1 MTGSKRWSEGLQE
14 VPGLAGVGAGGD
26 DALDRIARLASQVIG
41 SEAALV
47 ALVDGDRQSFPG
59 QHGLHA
65 PWRDTRETPLLESIW
80 RMVVATGEVVQ
91 IDDTAADERTAGHE
105 ARTVLEVGSYLG
117 APLSDEAGNVLGTL
131 CVINRYPHAWT
142 GDERD
147 LLVDLSAAANSEL
160 RGRIAPSRGI

>member
-91 IDDTAADERTAGHE
+91 IDDTAAHERTAGHE
-105 ARTVLEVGSYLG
+105 ARTVLEVGQLPG
-117 APLSDEAGNVLGTL
+117 GPLSDEAGDVLGTCASSTATPTPGRATSAICWL
-131 CVINRYPHAWT
+131 TCRLPPTPNCGAGSAIT
-142 GDERD
+142 G
-147 LLVDLSAAANSEL
+147 
-160 RGRIAPSRGI
+160 I